1 MAFQPEWAAI
11 GLIAVGQIY
20 SILRNGAS
28 ARNAVRKEMAEM
40 KEICAGT
47 RGIYSTRLDNHDK
60 EIKEVKKKIR

>member
-1 MAFQPEWAAI
+1 MSFPAEGAAI

-20 SILRNGAS
+20 SIVRNGAS

-47 RGIYSTRLDNHDK
+47 RGTVMARLDNHDR
-60 EIKEVKKKIR
+60 EIKEVKKK

>member
-1 MAFQPEWAAI
+1 MSFPAEWEAI

-20 SILRNGAS
+20 SIVRNGAS

-47 RGIYSTRLDNHDK
+47 RGTVMARLDNHDR
-60 EIKEVKKKIR
+60 EIKEVKKK